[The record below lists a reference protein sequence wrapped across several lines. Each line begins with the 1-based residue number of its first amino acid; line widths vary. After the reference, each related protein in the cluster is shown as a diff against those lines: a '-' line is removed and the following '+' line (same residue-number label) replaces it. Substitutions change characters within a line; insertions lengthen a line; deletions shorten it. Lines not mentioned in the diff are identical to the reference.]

1 MGSLFESLLLR
12 LASAEGVRPKLNTGN
27 RVAQVV
33 DCPPSMA
40 ARILDGKALAAAV
53 RASVRQTVAR
63 LAARGVRPGLAVI
76 LAGDNAASAV
86 YVRNKARACEETG
99 VRSEV
104 HRYGADV
111 TERALLDRIAALN
124 ADPGVHGILVQLPL
138 PGRIDARRVLEAV
151 APAKDIDG
159 FHFENLGALVA
170 GQPKLVPCTPAGV
183 MRLIEHAGVALA
195 GRHAVVIGRSSIVG
209 KPLALLLLQ
218 KDATVTICHSKT
230 MELQK
235 LTREADVLVAAVG
248 RPKLVTA
255 AMVKPGACV
264 IDVGINRLADG
275 TLAGDVDFDA
285 VKNVAGWITP
295 VPGGVGPMTIAL
307 LLENCVR
314 AASI

>member
-1 MGSLFESLLLR
+1 M
-12 LASAEGVRPKLNTGN
+12 RPKLNTGN

-33 DCPPSMA
+33 DCRPFMA

-53 RASVRQTVAR
+53 RASVKETVAR

-76 LAGDNAASAV
+76 LAGDNPASAV

-111 TERALLDRIAALN
+111 TERALLDRVAALN

-170 GQPKLVPCTPAGV
+170 GQPKLVPCT
-183 MRLIEHAGVALA
+183 L
-195 GRHAVVIGRSSIVG
+195 
-209 KPLALLLLQ
+209 
-218 KDATVTICHSKT
+218 
-230 MELQK
+230 
-235 LTREADVLVAAVG
+235 AAVG
-248 RPKLVTA
+248 RPKLVAA

-314 AASI
+314 AAST